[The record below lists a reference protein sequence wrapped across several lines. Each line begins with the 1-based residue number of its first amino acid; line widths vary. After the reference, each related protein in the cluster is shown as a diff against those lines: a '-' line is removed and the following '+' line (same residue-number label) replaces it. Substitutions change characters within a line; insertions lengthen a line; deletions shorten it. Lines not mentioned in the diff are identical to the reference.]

1 MATLPYK
8 EFLIDDRSL
17 DPWSCSVAHGHS
29 PFCGCYAPHLG
40 MHAFSDLVGKVMVG
54 VAVMRL
60 ICTHYDNHIAQA
72 RI

>member
-1 MATLPYK
+1 MDGIPFK
-8 EFLIDDRSL
+8 KFLIDSRSL
-17 DPWSCSVAHGHS
+17 DSWSCSVAQGHP
-29 PFCGCYAPHLG
+29 PFCGFNAPHLG
-40 MHAFSDLVGKVMVG
+40 MHTFGDLVGKVVVG